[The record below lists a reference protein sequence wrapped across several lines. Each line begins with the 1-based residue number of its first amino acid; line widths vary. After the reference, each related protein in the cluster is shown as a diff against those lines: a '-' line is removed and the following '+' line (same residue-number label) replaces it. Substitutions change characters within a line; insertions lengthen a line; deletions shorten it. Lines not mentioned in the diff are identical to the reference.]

1 MEHYFTKNSQTNHN
15 IKPTNYYIKDEV
27 LTFYTDNAVFAKS
40 KVDFGTN
47 LLNHY
52 VIEEVDTQNKQ
63 ILDVGCG
70 YGAIGITIG
79 YFEPTA
85 SLTMVDINER
95 AVELCTTNSEK
106 ILKSKATVLQSDLL
120 TNVTGMYDI
129 ILTNPPIRTGKAN
142 IFNLYTQAYDK
153 LNVGGSIY
161 VVIQKKQGAP
171 STRDKLTELFGNC
184 DLVRRDAGYFI
195 LSSTKQ
201 A

>member
-1 MEHYFTKNSQTNHN
+1 MEHYFTNNSQTKHN
-15 IKPTNYYIKDEV
+15 VKPTNYYINDEV

-40 KVDFGTN
+40 KIDFGTS

-52 VIEEVDTQNKQ
+52 LIEEVDTNNKQ

-70 YGAIGITIG
+70 YGAIGLTIG
-79 YFEPTA
+79 YFDSTA
-85 SLTMVDINER
+85 NLTMVDINER
-95 AVELCTTNSEK
+95 AVELCRINADK
-106 ILKSKATVLQSDLL
+106 LLNRPVTVLQSDLL
-120 TNVTGMYDI
+120 TNVTGTYDI
-129 ILTNPPIRTGKAN
+129 VVTNPPIRTGKAN

-153 LNVGGSIY
+153 LNIGGSIY

-171 STRDKLTELFGNC
+171 STRQKLTELFGNC
-184 DLVRRDAGYFI
+184 ELVKRDAGYFI